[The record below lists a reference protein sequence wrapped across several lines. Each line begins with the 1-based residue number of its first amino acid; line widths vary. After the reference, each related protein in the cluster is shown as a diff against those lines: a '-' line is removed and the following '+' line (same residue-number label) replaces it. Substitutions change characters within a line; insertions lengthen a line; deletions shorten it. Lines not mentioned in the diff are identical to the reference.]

1 MAQFDP
7 DSHSHPPEEPSQSVD
22 DLSSP
27 SKWVPTTEAFEKL
40 LASFSQDRDEAARS
54 YELARSKL
62 IRYFERRAIVSS
74 ERYADEALDRAMRRI
89 DEGKTIS
96 NLMAYLY
103 KIASNIVF
111 EILKEQEMMRQAVNA
126 LPTSISSSTIDND
139 NDPRQDCF
147 DECLERLREK
157 ERTLILDYYQEE
169 GHAKIENHKEMAARM
184 GIPLNALRI
193 RVHRIRVRLETD
205 VKRTWSSL
213 AQRET

>member
-1 MAQFDP
+1 MVHRNFLAAVALSLTLAPLACGGGKPKEKTP
-7 DSHSHPPEEPSQSVD
+7 DEVAAEDKAKAPPP
-22 DLSSP
+22 P
-27 SKWVPTTEAFEKL
+27 
-40 LASFSQDRDEAARS
+40 
-54 YELARSKL
+54 
-62 IRYFERRAIVSS
+62 
-74 ERYADEALDRAMRRI
+74 
-89 DEGKTIS
+89 
-96 NLMAYLY
+96 